1 MYAVAVPCFAAFWLW
16 ELREAT
22 RQRPQKVTPPEAMAA
37 RPRVDVD
44 GFLLALEEAM
54 AIGTVCA
61 DVLSAY
67 AACKPQ
73 ANGEKARAKPAP
85 PYFILDCARVARR
98 TRGSRRG
105 RHSLAPL
112 SSPLACTR

>member
-22 RQRPQKVTPPEAMAA
+22 RPRPQKVTPPEATAA
-37 RPRVDVD
+37 RRVDVD
-44 GFLLALEEAM
+44 GFLSALEDAM
-54 AIGTVCA
+54 AIGTVCT

-73 ANGEKARAKPAP
+73 AGGEKARADP
-85 PYFILDCARVARR
+85 PPFNF
-98 TRGSRRG
+98 
-105 RHSLAPL
+105 
-112 SSPLACTR
+112 